1 MSCGRQ
7 GLAGRQSG
15 SDSAVHAKL
24 GKAEEVLLGE
34 LHLQRGDAVPCRDSV
49 EPFLAALFQV
59 AHLNLLVGS
68 GLTSA
73 LADRINFMRV
83 TDMNTCLSI
92 GDDNLSRAIDD
103 AATKSA
109 ELSGRGK
116 PNIEDRLRVAIAV
129 VDGLHHLGDERARLI
144 RRAVDTAIGTL
155 RDTIWQTEA
164 ALKAGPD
171 PEHKIA
177 DNMSVRSLLM
187 SFLGSFAGRTPTRD
201 RLHLFTTNYDRV
213 LEWGAELAGLRIVD
227 RFVGSLEPVFRSSRV
242 ELDYHYS
249 PPGAV
254 RDPRYLHGVFRLTK
268 LHGSLDWRS
277 DTEQRR
283 VVRVALPFGQEPVSN
298 TGDLLIYPQASKD
311 IETTFYPYGDLFR
324 DFSGAL
330 CRPHSALV
338 TYGYSFGDDHINRVI
353 SDMLTIPSTHLLV
366 ISYDDQPGRIRR
378 FVEDRRQ
385 SGQVGLLL
393 GKTMA
398 DLGSLVN
405 EWLPRPSAEFLL
417 QARARI
423 CRDRSI
429 GAGIPSEHDD
439 ESTK

>member
-7 GLAGRQSG
+7 RSAGRHSG
-15 SDSAVHAKL
+15 SDSAVHGTL

-34 LHLQRGDAVPCRDSV
+34 LHLQGGDGIPCRDSV
-49 EPFLAALFQV
+49 EPFLAALLQV
-59 AHLNLLVGS
+59 EHLSLLVGS

-73 LADRINFMRV
+73 LASRV
-83 TDMNTCLSI
+83 AFRGVADMDARLSM
-92 GDDNLSRAIDD
+92 GDDNLTRAIED
-103 AATKSA
+103 AAKESA
-109 ELSGRGK
+109 KLSGRGK
-116 PNIEDRLRVAIAV
+116 PNIEDRLRVAIEA
-129 VDGLHHLGDERARLI
+129 VDGLHHLQDERARSI

-155 RDTIWQTEA
+155 RDAIWQTEA

-171 PEHKIA
+171 PERKTVDYI
-177 DNMSVRSLLM
+177 SVQSLLM
-187 SFLGSFAGRTPTRD
+187 SFLGSFAGRVPTRD

-213 LEWGAELAGLRIVD
+213 LEWGADLAGLRIVD
-227 RFVGSLEPVFRSSRV
+227 RFVGSLMPVFRSSRV

-254 RDPRYLHGVFRLTK
+254 RDPRYLQGVLRLTK
-268 LHGSLDWRS
+268 LHGSLDWQS
-277 DTEQRR
+277 DAERRR
-283 VVRVALPFGQEPVSN
+283 VVRVPLPFGQEPGSR
-298 TGDLLIYPQASKD
+298 TSDLLIYPQSSKD

-338 TYGYSFGDDHINRVI
+338 TYGYSFGDDHINRI
-353 SDMLTIPSTHLLV
+353 IKDMLTIPSTYLLIV
-366 ISYDDQPGRIRR
+366 SFDDQSGRITD
-378 FVEDRRQ
+378 FVKDRRH

-398 DLGSLVN
+398 DLGSLVD

-417 QARARI
+417 QARAQI

-429 GAGIPSEHDD
+429 GTGVSSRFDD
-439 ESTK
+439 ESTE

>member
-7 GLAGRQSG
+7 RSAGRRSG

-24 GKAEEVLLGE
+24 GEAEEVLLGE
-34 LHLQRGDAVPCRDSV
+34 LHLQGGDGVPCRDSV
-49 EPFLAALFQV
+49 EPFLAALLQV
-59 AHLNLLVGS
+59 EHLNLLVGA

-73 LADRINFMRV
+73 LASRV
-83 TDMNTCLSI
+83 GFEGPAVMDARLSM
-92 GDDNLSRAIDD
+92 DDDSLARAIED
-103 AATKSA
+103 AAKESA
-109 ELSGRGK
+109 KLSGRGK
-116 PNIEDRLRVAIAV
+116 PNVEDRLRVAIEAV
-129 VDGLHHLGDERARLI
+129 EGLHHLKDGRARSI
-144 RRAVDTAIGTL
+144 RRAVDAAIGTL
-155 RDTIWQTEA
+155 RDAIWQTEA

-171 PEHKIA
+171 PEHNTV
-177 DNMSVRSLLM
+177 DYMSVQSLLM
-187 SFLGSFAGRTPTRD
+187 SFLGSFAGRVPTRD

-227 RFVGSLEPVFRSSRV
+227 RFVGSLTPVFRSSRV

-268 LHGSLDWRS
+268 LHGSLDWQS
-277 DTEQRR
+277 DAERRR

-298 TGDLLIYPQASKD
+298 TGDLLIYPQSSKD

-330 CRPHSALV
+330 CRPHSVLV

-353 SDMLTIPSTHLLV
+353 NDMLTIPSTHLLV

-378 FVEDRRQ
+378 FVEERRH

-393 GKTMA
+393 GKAMA
-398 DLGSLVN
+398 DLGSLVD
-405 EWLPRPSAEFLL
+405 EWLPRPSGEFLL
-417 QARARI
+417 HARAQI
-423 CRDRSI
+423 WRDRNI
-429 GAGIPSEHDD
+429 GAGTSSRLDD
-439 ESTK
+439 EYAG